1 MGPSKTRSVAI
12 FLDVAQPAFRRILG
26 GIVSYASQRR
36 TWNVFI
42 QENSVDS
49 LACPLTKHWD
59 GIIASFDE
67 PRRIEAVRL
76 KIPLVGVGGGYGWY
90 DPAMEIPYVGTD
102 HAAVA
107 RLAAEHLLER
117 GFVHFAF
124 CGFTPT
130 RVNGWSRE
138 REQAF
143 KAAITQTGRDCS
155 IRNTNN
161 PTPANWAK
169 IQRDLADWLTGLP
182 RPLGLM
188 ACNDA
193 RACQVL
199 EVCRAIGSRVPEE
212 IAVIGVDNDEAIC
225 QFTDPSLTSVDQ
237 GCRWAGYE
245 AAALLDQWMA
255 GSKVAGG
262 KHTFEPVGIV
272 TRRSTDVLATPDADV
287 AAALRFI
294 REHAC
299 EPIGLSEVLAA
310 TQASQSTLRR
320 RFKAVLG
327 RTIHDEIQR
336 VRIERAKQILLSTDW
351 PLKQVARHTGF
362 SSARRLAI
370 VLREH
375 EGISASAYRRRY
387 QGPGA
392 QGFVERSAERP

>member
-1 MGPSKTRSVAI
+1 MRSVAI
-12 FLDVAQPAFRRILG
+12 FLNVAQPAFRRILG

-42 QENSVDS
+42 QENSVGS

-67 PRRIEAVRL
+67 PRRVEAVRL

-90 DPAMEIPYVGTD
+90 DPATEIPYVGTD

-107 RLAAEHLLER
+107 RLAAEHLIER

-143 KAAITQTGRDCS
+143 KDIVAAEAGRDCS
-155 IRNTNN
+155 VRNTSN
-161 PTPANWAK
+161 PTPANWPR
-169 IQRDLADWLTGLP
+169 IQRDLADWLKRLP

-237 GCRWAGYE
+237 GCRSAGYE

-255 GSKVAGG
+255 GATVAGG
-262 KHTFEPVGIV
+262 KHTFEPVGIG

-294 REHAC
+294 QEHAC
-299 EPIGLSEVLAA
+299 EPIGLAEVLAA
-310 TQASQSTLRR
+310 TQAAQSTLRR

-336 VRIERAKQILLSTDW
+336 VRIERAKQILVSTDW
-351 PLKQVARHTGF
+351 PLKQVARQAGF
-362 SSARRLAI
+362 SSARHMGV
-370 VLREH
+370 VLGQH
-375 EGISASAYRRRY
+375 EGISANAYRRRY
-387 QGPGA
+387 RGPWA
-392 QGFVERSAERP
+392 EEFVERPPERP